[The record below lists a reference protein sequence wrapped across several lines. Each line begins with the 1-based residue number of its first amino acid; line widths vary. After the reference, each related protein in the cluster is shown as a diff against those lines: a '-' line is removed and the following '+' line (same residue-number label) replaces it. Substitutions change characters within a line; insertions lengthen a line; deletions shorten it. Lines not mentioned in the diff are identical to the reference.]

1 MRLEVCISVMPVA
14 LQRLTSGTPC
24 TVSGNQM
31 NCLISKRS
39 NDTFPSQQRTRLGKT
54 INLLRKKTTNE
65 ELAKRAKGLVKKWQ
79 KLVINHLETL
89 RNPDSPINGSRV
101 SSPQINGTIRD
112 TDKPASPSVDRT
124 GKSRI
129 LEGKKRGIKRKRVS
143 CSSSENSPNV
153 LVKSDD
159 SESFPGT
166 PNSGQDVGL
175 GSQKNCTGLPP
186 PSAQSGEKEC
196 STLVSQ
202 TTQGGENETL
212 VSQTI
217 QSPSPPVSQASQ
229 SLTPQ
234 SGHEEHLPSVSHE
247 ADSQNT
253 EESSILSVDSG
264 ICLQS
269 SIQRVE
275 ECNSESQTVTS
286 ISELNDQC
294 QPETMGQYSCRSQ
307 NSCSS
312 VVDSKQ
318 NSETLA
324 GDVVRR
330 GTCESKIGRNSP
342 DTDEKLSQETMLES
356 ETPASPSPKEL
367 ILDVNAQENGVTG
380 WFGVDGT
387 WYDWTVVMPSSD
399 GMLQMLPYVILE

>member
-1 MRLEVCISVMPVA
+1 MQHSPQEIKTILDRVVDADGNVLDMAAVLEVVTILERLPITKEA
-14 LQRLTSGTPC
+14 LE
-24 TVSGNQM
+24 
-31 NCLISKRS
+31 
-39 NDTFPSQQRTRLGKT
+39 RTRLGKT

-112 TDKPASPSVDRT
+112 TEKPASPSVDRT
-124 GKSRI
+124 GKSKI

-153 LVKSDD
+153 FVKSDD

-175 GSQKNCTGLPP
+175 GSQKNCIGLPP
-186 PSAQSGEKEC
+186 SSAQSSEKEC

-202 TTQGGENETL
+202 TTQGREKEKL

-217 QSPSPPVSQASQ
+217 QSPSPLVSQALQ

-275 ECNSESQTVTS
+275 ECSSESQTVTS
-286 ISELNDQC
+286 ISELNDQG
-294 QPETMGQYSCRSQ
+294 QPETKGQYSGCSQ
-307 NSCSS
+307 DSCSS
-312 VVDSKQ
+312 VVDSRQ
-318 NSETLA
+318 NSETLV
-324 GDVVRR
+324 GGVVSR
-330 GTCESKIGRNSP
+330 GTCESKIGRNSL
-342 DTDEKLSQETMLES
+342 DTGEKLSQETMLES